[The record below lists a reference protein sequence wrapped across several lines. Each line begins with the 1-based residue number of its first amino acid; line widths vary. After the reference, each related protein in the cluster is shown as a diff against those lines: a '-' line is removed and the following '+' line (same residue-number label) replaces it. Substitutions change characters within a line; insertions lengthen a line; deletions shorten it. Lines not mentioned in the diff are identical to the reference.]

1 MKIKHHGWSKRIG
14 TLVGTF
20 LTALLVMQIFF
31 PLTAAASQVPAKDD
45 RHVYDRGEMFSAGD
59 IPSIEAAIQEAKN
72 LDYYVVTVSSFGDLS
87 GHDYASQLYDS
98 WGLVPSDV
106 LTVLSK
112 NDRRIQM
119 YFRNPE
125 LQYKLDQ
132 LPANYAGTDYE
143 SRSAID
149 RLVGKNFTPLAKQ
162 GKFADGIKALVQETE
177 KISSQDIAETS
188 PPPIVPETSWKND
201 VAPAQGMTV
210 EDLKQSLRNFFK
222 WVGLIV
228 LGGGC
233 LFVMIKLLMNLHDI
247 QQRNEKL
254 RGKANE
260 VLKISH
266 SAGLRIDLLLKSYDG
281 QRAVEKLSELNKDF
295 TNLKDRVEHL
305 LNGIKKGK
313 VFAPFVFSPRTN
325 SIDATYEEHVKFIG
339 NYELSL
345 KRITEKLEV
354 YEQLGILADES
365 MAKVNLMVHTL
376 TKDIEQIS
384 YQQQI
389 NLQQL
394 LDTVTHEQSTSEYL
408 HAQARENLEDVST
421 DLENAT
427 QRLQT
432 ISNLIQELPELIE
445 TVRDLPRVLEN
456 KNQELIQQVERV
468 DRKKL
473 DINFDPFTYI
483 HQAMSAMDVLNSK
496 VENGDWKSAKQ
507 MLIDIDLI
515 LKSDN
520 RLQQRIELFEQVKLS
535 IETLHDHVS
544 NFHFDESRYLS
555 EYVKVKRDYDGETL
569 NLMETSHD
577 YILQQHKHVCNV
589 LRCCELLYS
598 DGRIMELETELKSV
612 FVIIDKI
619 DNLKDTILN
628 QHKHCQTKHEQIKA
642 SLASYHDRY
651 TTVFS
656 KLNNDVGV
664 EQLRSSSILDILKR
678 VDDQFIGLS
687 LSLDTYPVSLNQTHE
702 SFVQWKEQVE
712 KAINQMDE
720 LLYQRKKA
728 KEAIKRTTERFNF
741 TFGLSDGY
749 GRRHTQTHVI
759 NTHVRNTKESLNNM
773 NTLWNM
779 GLYAQV
785 LHSCSNAESS
795 LDQLERAQAEAA
807 RQEVS
812 RQSQSS
818 SYSSHSSNSSSASS
832 SSYYTNNT
840 PSYDSGSS
848 DSGGSSGGDSW

>member
-1 MKIKHHGWSKRIG
+1 MKIRIHGLSKRIG
-14 TLVGTF
+14 TLVGTL
-20 LTALLVMQIFF
+20 LTALLVMQILF
-31 PLTAAASQVPAKDD
+31 PLTAAASEIPAKDD
-45 RHVYDRGEMFSAGD
+45 RHVYDRGEMFSARD

-87 GHDYASQLYDS
+87 GNDYASQLYDS

-125 LQYKLDQ
+125 LQYKLDH
-132 LPANYAGTDYE
+132 LPARYAGTDYE
-143 SRSAID
+143 SRSVID

-188 PPPIVPETSWKND
+188 PPPVVPETSWPND
-201 VAPAQGMTV
+201 VAPSQGMTV
-210 EDLKQSLRNFFK
+210 EEFKQGLRHFFK

-233 LFVMIKLLMNLHDI
+233 LFVMIVLLKNLHDI
-247 QQRNEKL
+247 QQRKEKL
-254 RGKANE
+254 KEKSNE
-260 VLKISH
+260 VLKIIH
-266 SAGLRIDLLLKSYDG
+266 SAGLSIDLLLKSYEG
-281 QRAVEKLSELNKDF
+281 QRAVEKLTELNNDF

-305 LNGIKKGK
+305 LNGVKKGK
-313 VFAPFVFSPRTN
+313 VFAPFVFTPRTIEAN
-325 SIDATYEEHVKFIG
+325 YEEHVKFIG
-339 NYELSL
+339 NYEVSL
-345 KRITEKLEV
+345 KRITKKLEV
-354 YEQLGILADES
+354 YEHLGILADES

-376 TKDIEQIS
+376 RKDIEQIS

-389 NLQQL
+389 NLQHL
-394 LDTVTHEQSTSEYL
+394 LDKVMHEQSTSEYL

-421 DLENAT
+421 DLVNAT

-432 ISNLIQELPELIE
+432 ISNLIQELPDLLK
-445 TVRDLPRVLEN
+445 TVRELPRVIEN
-456 KNQELIQQVERV
+456 KNRELIRQVE
-468 DRKKL
+468 RKKL
-473 DINFDPFTYI
+473 DINFDPFRDL
-483 HQAMSAMDVLNSK
+483 HQAMSKMKLLNSK
-496 VENGDWKSAKQ
+496 VENGHWESAKQ
-507 MLIDIDLI
+507 ILKDIDDLL
-515 LKSDN
+515 LKSDK
-520 RLQQRIELFEQVKLS
+520 RLQQRLELLEQVELG
-535 IETLHDHVS
+535 IEALHDHVS

-555 EYVKVKRDYDGETL
+555 EYVEVKRDFDEETL
-569 NLMETSHD
+569 YLMETRHD

-589 LRCCELLYS
+589 LRSCELLYS
-598 DGRIMELETELKSV
+598 DRRIMELEAELKSV

-619 DNLKDTILN
+619 ENLKDTILN
-628 QHKHCQTKHEQIKA
+628 QHKYCQTKREQIKS
-642 SLASYHDRY
+642 SLASYHDIY
-651 TTVFS
+651 STTYQRLS
-656 KLNNDVGV
+656 NIMDLD
-664 EQLRSSSILDILKR
+664 QLRRSTSLLDVLKGIE
-678 VDDQFIGLS
+678 DQFIAIS
-687 LSLDTYPVSLNQTHE
+687 LSLDTYPIQLQQINQ

-712 KAINQMDE
+712 KAKNQMDE
-720 LLYQRKKA
+720 VLYDRKKA
-728 KEAIKRTTERFNF
+728 SEAIKRV
-741 TFGLSDGY
+741 SDRLETISAKA
-749 GRRHTQTHVI
+749 RRQSSTHVI
-759 NTHVRNTKESLNNM
+759 NTHTQNSKDSLQNLNL
-773 NTLWNM
+773 LWNM

-785 LHSCSNAESS
+785 IHSFSNAESS

-840 PSYDSGSS
+840 SSYDSGSS